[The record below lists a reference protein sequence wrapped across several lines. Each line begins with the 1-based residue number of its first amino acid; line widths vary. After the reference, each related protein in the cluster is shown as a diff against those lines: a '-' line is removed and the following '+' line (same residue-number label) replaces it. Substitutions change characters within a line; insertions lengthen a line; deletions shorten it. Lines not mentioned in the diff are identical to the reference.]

1 MSRPLIV
8 LAALAAS
15 ATLVLASPAG
25 AAVVHSCPNG
35 AGLLHGGYI
44 AHDDGGTRVTALR
57 TIGVRPRIAQ
67 GGGAPPIQPCYVAGE
82 IAENVVYVLDKGSGK
97 FVKSV
102 ALGPDGQLW
111 RLSYRG
117 EPGRLL
123 AESQR
128 VEATARHGRGTVTM
142 TLVF

>member
-1 MSRPLIV
+1 MTRAVI
-8 LAALAAS
+8 ALAAVTAS
-15 ATLVLASPAG
+15 AVLVPASPAS
-25 AAVVHSCPNG
+25 AAAMHSCPKG
-35 AGLLHGGYI
+35 AALLHGGYI
-44 AHDDGGTRVTALR
+44 AHDHDGTRVTALR

-82 IAENVVYVLDKGSGK
+82 IAENVVYVLDKGSGE

-102 ALGPDGQLW
+102 GLDPDGQLW
-111 RLSYRG
+111 RLTYRA
-117 EPGRLL
+117 EDGRSL

-128 VEATARHGRGTVTM
+128 VEAIARHGRGSVTM